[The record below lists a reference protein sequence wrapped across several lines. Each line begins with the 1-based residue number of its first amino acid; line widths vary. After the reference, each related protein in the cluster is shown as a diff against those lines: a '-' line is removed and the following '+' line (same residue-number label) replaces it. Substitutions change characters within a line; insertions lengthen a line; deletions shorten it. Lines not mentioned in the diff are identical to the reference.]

1 MRKKILFLILFLAF
15 TIQPN
20 LHELGLESIQTQK
33 YQKALQYEVTV
44 VLKLVQVFVTDKNG
58 NPVTDLTK
66 DDFILHDNGKL
77 QTITDFEKH
86 ISAKP
91 DKKVEETLEEV
102 KLPPAQKIQTR
113 MNRKF
118 ILLLDVD
125 RNSVRGLALSKKAAL
140 HFIDT
145 QVQSTDEVGVFSYSS
160 LGGLVIHEY
169 LTTDHKEVIKAVKRL
184 KGVTGMP
191 PIIEGGL
198 SVEIKPR
205 GGEPRGG
212 EERPSLNIPP
222 IHTDA
227 VARTNNFINNIKEL
241 AKVLRYIPGYKN
253 IILFSGGV
261 PGYHLFSPDQ
271 ILRENY
277 EEMGKEL
284 AAANSPVHSVST
296 LGAKRVRALDMLSDI
311 SGGKYLYKVEDYEKI
326 ATQIQNITSNYY
338 ALGYYIDETWDGKYH
353 EIKVEL
359 KRKGYEVHAQ
369 SGYFNPKPF
378 TELSK
383 FEKELHLIELALSEN
398 PYFQE
403 PYSLNLIALPCSGK
417 KESNCV
423 LISEIPL
430 DDIEE
435 VIKGKTEHAN
445 FIFDNDNN
453 VIFSTRGEI
462 DFSPF
467 SQERIYSYAIL
478 SLPPG
483 MYECRTIIRNLK
495 TGRGAVASS
504 LVEIPAPLKSGMRL
518 YQPLLLIPE
527 KKSVFIKLTKD
538 SKKDAKKELLSLN
551 DIYPFISNK
560 HSPLINVSDKD
571 VSKLLAVVRCY
582 FVDIQKPE
590 VNISASL
597 VEHASK
603 KKIPLSLSILSS
615 KNQEDTVVL
624 LIELQLP
631 ELITGRY
638 SLNIV
643 AEEVNTQS
651 KSEVNTDFSV
661 R

>member
-1 MRKKILFLILFLAF
+1 MRKKILFLILVLAF

-20 LHELGLESIQTQK
+20 LHELGLELIQTQK

-102 KLPPAQKIQTR
+102 KFPPPQKIQTR

-118 ILLLDVD
+118 ILLLDVE
-125 RNSVRGLALSKKAAL
+125 RNSMRGLALSKKAAL
-140 HFIDT
+140 YFIDT

-160 LGGLVIHEY
+160 FGGLVIHEY
-169 LTTDHKEVIKAVKRL
+169 LTTDHKKVIKAVKRL

-191 PIIEGGL
+191 PIVEGGL
-198 SVEIKPR
+198 SAIIKPR
-205 GGEPRGG
+205 GKEP
-212 EERPSLNIPP
+212 ERLSLKIPP
-222 IHTDA
+222 IPTDA

-253 IILFSGGV
+253 IILYSGGV

-284 AAANSPVHSVST
+284 AAANSPVYSVST

-453 VIFSTRGEI
+453 VIFSTRGDI

-495 TGRGAVASS
+495 TGRGTVASS

-538 SKKDAKKELLSLN
+538 SKKDAKKELLSLS

-571 VSKLLAVVRCY
+571 VSKLLAVVRCS

-590 VNISASL
+590 VNISALL

-615 KNQEDTVVL
+615 ENQEDTVVL

>member
-1 MRKKILFLILFLAF
+1 MRKKILFLILVLAF

-102 KLPPAQKIQTR
+102 KLPPPQKIQTR

-118 ILLLDVD
+118 ILLLDVE
-125 RNSVRGLALSKKAAL
+125 RNSMHGLALSRKAAL

-160 LGGLVIHEY
+160 FGGLVIHEY
-169 LTTDHKEVIKAVKRL
+169 LTTDHKKVINAVKRL

-191 PIIEGGL
+191 PIIEGGVH
-198 SVEIKPR
+198 VEIIKPR
-205 GGEPRGG
+205 G
-212 EERPSLNIPP
+212 EESARPSLKIPP
-222 IHTDA
+222 IPTDA

-241 AKVLRYIPGYKN
+241 AKVLRFIPGYKN
-253 IILFSGGV
+253 IILYSGGV
-261 PGYHLFSPDQ
+261 PGYLLFSLDQ

-284 AAANSPVHSVST
+284 AAANSPVYSVST

-359 KRKGYEVHAQ
+359 KRKEYEVHAQ

-430 DDIEE
+430 DDLEE

-453 VIFSTRGEI
+453 VIFSTRGDI

-467 SQERIYSYAIL
+467 SQERIYSYTIL
-478 SLPPG
+478 SLHPG

-495 TGRGAVASS
+495 TGRAAVATS
-504 LVEIPAPLKSGMRL
+504 LVDVPEPLKSGMRL

-571 VSKLLAVVRCY
+571 VSKLLAVVRCS

-615 KNQEDTVVL
+615 KDQEDTVVL

-631 ELITGRY
+631 ELITSRY

>member
-1 MRKKILFLILFLAF
+1 MRKKILFLILVLAF

-86 ISAKP
+86 ISAKS

-102 KLPPAQKIQTR
+102 KLPPPQKIQTR

-118 ILLLDVD
+118 ILLLDVE
-125 RNSVRGLALSKKAAL
+125 RNSMHGLALSRKAAL

-160 LGGLVIHEY
+160 FGGLVIHEY
-169 LTTDHKEVIKAVKRL
+169 LTTDHKKVINAVKRL

-191 PIIEGGL
+191 PIIEGGVH
-198 SVEIKPR
+198 VEIIKPR
-205 GGEPRGG
+205 G
-212 EERPSLNIPP
+212 EESARPSLKIPP
-222 IHTDA
+222 IPTDA

-241 AKVLRYIPGYKN
+241 AKVLRFIPGYKN
-253 IILFSGGV
+253 IILYSGGV
-261 PGYHLFSPDQ
+261 PGYLLFSPDQ

-284 AAANSPVHSVST
+284 AAANSPVYSVST

-359 KRKGYEVHAQ
+359 KRKEYEVHAQ

-435 VIKGKTEHAN
+435 IIKGKTEHAN

-453 VIFSTRGEI
+453 VIFSTRGDI

-467 SQERIYSYAIL
+467 SQERIYSYTIL
-478 SLPPG
+478 SLHPG

-495 TGRGAVASS
+495 TGRAAVATS
-504 LVEIPAPLKSGMRL
+504 LVDVPEPLKSGMRL

-560 HSPLINVSDKD
+560 HSPLINVSHKD
-571 VSKLLAVVRCY
+571 VSKLLAVVRCS

-615 KNQEDTVVL
+615 KDQEDTVVL

-631 ELITGRY
+631 ELITSRY